1 MPGGDREGGEQDRWE
16 PSPPA
21 GLRLDRR
28 LHRAILEH
36 VMAAAP
42 SEAVALLA
50 VEPYAAGAPARAVK
64 LYPGTNLDDSATRY
78 TMDPTEVISAFDDID
93 ARGWWLG
100 AIVHSH
106 PATPPVPSATDLHE
120 AYYPDALSIIVSLTT
135 EPPTVR
141 AWQMEPRTKSREVP
155 LVIEGEIPGAEPPA
169 GETPRSAVRGID
181 ARQQ

>member
-1 MPGGDREGGEQDRWE
+1 
-16 PSPPA
+16 
-21 GLRLDRR
+21 
-28 LHRAILEH
+28 
-36 VMAAAP
+36 MAVAP
-42 SEAVALLA
+42 SEAVGLLA
-50 VEPYAAGAPARAVK
+50 VEPYAAGASARAVK

-93 ARGWWLG
+93 AHGWWLG

-120 AYYPDALSIIVSLTT
+120 AYYPNALSIIVSLAT

-155 LVIEGEIPGAEPPA
+155 LMIEQEIPGTKSPAGEIPRAPR
-169 GETPRSAVRGID
+169 GE
-181 ARQQ
+181 